1 MRHER
6 GHDLWAVVSAVPL
19 PEVGDDAL
27 LVCLDD
33 ATGRRNTE
41 RMLVHAAL
49 HDSLTNLPNRR
60 LLRDRLD
67 TALARAHRSLS
78 TVAVLFIDLDHF
90 KDVNDTFGHDAGD
103 EVLVGVAAGI
113 HAALRSCDT
122 VARLGGDEF
131 VVVCEDV
138 AAEHDVTRLAE
149 RILEGVRRPV
159 TVHGRAVSV
168 AASIGIAI
176 AGPHAET
183 GDELIRLADLAMYR
197 AKHRPDASYV
207 LADSPSTTRPR
218 PASGPATARP
228 TDLLADL
235 RHAIQADQ
243 LRAAL
248 PAGGAGRRRADRPRG
263 AAALA
268 APAPGLLMPQDF
280 LPRVAG
286 TDLARPLSDW
296 VLRAAVRDAASWH
309 DPQVRVS
316 VNMWAAEV
324 ARPGFAETV
333 GMLLTWAG
341 LQAKALYLE
350 LHESEL
356 PEAGPGLADELDQ
369 LRRLGVGLA
378 IDDYGTGGMS
388 LTSLRRL
395 PVDTLKVDR
404 SFVAGLLGSGEDR
417 SRGGRGG
424 GGPGGRAAPAGDRG
438 RDPAQLR
445 RAAGAGLRER
455 AGLHGRGTGPADR
468 PARRHQPSPGRAG
481 LTVLAGVR
489 PPARSPHHLVDAD
502 TPAGRRVWCGS
513 VHTTQPGGPIRASA
527 CTELPADEAAPRP
540 GDGGSTCLL
549 TGGCRPESS
558 DCRACRC
565 APPARA
571 RTTGPPQTS
580 TSCSAGCRAVTRRPS
595 RRSTTG
601 SSAPVYGVIRR
612 VLRDP
617 AQSEEVTQEVMV
629 EVWRTATRFDRT
641 RGQRHDLDPHD
652 GAPPRDRPGARDPV
666 GARPRRARRPAR
678 PGRRPTTWSSTRSR
692 PGSSRSRSAAAWTG

>member
-1 MRHER
+1 MAVLDALGRVVLANPALGAFLGRAAAGLTGTTLHDLAATDDVGRFRAGLTERRMRHER
-6 GHDLWAVVSAVPL
+6 GHELWAVVSAVAM
-19 PEVGDDAL
+19 PEVGDGAL

-33 ATGRRNTE
+33 ATSRRNTE

-138 AAEHDVTRLAE
+138 ASEHDVTGLAE
-149 RILEGVRRPV
+149 RLLEGVRRPV
-159 TVHGRAVSV
+159 TVQGRAVSV

-183 GDELIRLADLAMYR
+183 GEELIRLADLAMYR
-197 AKHRPDASYV
+197 AKQRSDTSYV
-207 LADSPSTTRPR
+207 LADSAVDEREPSDGVW
-218 PASGPATARP
+218 SGYGSRS

-235 RHAIQADQ
+235 RHAIQADELVLHYQ
-243 LRAAL
+243 PVVRVDGGLIGLEALLRW
-248 PAGGAGRRRADRPRG
+248 PHPKQ
-263 AAALA
+263 
-268 APAPGLLMPQDF
+268 GLLMPQDF

-333 GMLLTWAG
+333 GVLLTWAG

-356 PEAGPGLADELDQ
+356 PEAGPNLADELDQ

-395 PVDTLKVDR
+395 PVDTVKVDR
-404 SFVAGLLGSGEDR
+404 SFVANLLGSGEDAVVVAAVAAAA
-417 SRGGRGG
+417 
-424 GGPGGRAAPAGDRG
+424 RAAG
-438 RDPAQLR
+438 RHPLAIGVETPAQLR
-445 RAAGAGLRER
+445 RVRELGYESLQGYIAGAPAPLIDLRDVIS
-455 AGLHGRGTGPADR
+455 H
-468 PARRHQPSPGRAG
+468 
-481 LTVLAGVR
+481 
-489 PPARSPHHLVDAD
+489 
-502 TPAGRRVWCGS
+502 RRV
-513 VHTTQPGGPIRASA
+513 Q
-527 CTELPADEAAPRP
+527 
-540 GDGGSTCLL
+540 
-549 TGGCRPESS
+549 
-558 DCRACRC
+558 
-565 APPARA
+565 
-571 RTTGPPQTS
+571 
-580 TSCSAGCRAVTRRPS
+580 
-595 RRSTTG
+595 
-601 SSAPVYGVIRR
+601 
-612 VLRDP
+612 
-617 AQSEEVTQEVMV
+617 
-629 EVWRTATRFDRT
+629 
-641 RGQRHDLDPHD
+641 LD
-652 GAPPRDRPGARDPV
+652 
-666 GARPRRARRPAR
+666 
-678 PGRRPTTWSSTRSR
+678 
-692 PGSSRSRSAAAWTG
+692 

>member
-1 MRHER
+1 MGDGDHER
-6 GHDLWAVVSAVPL
+6 GRGGTTLADDETPNGPASYAEAVVAVFHRSPVGMAVLDALGRVVLANPALAAFLGRHAAGLTGTTLHDLAAAEDVGRFRPGLSERRMRHQRGHELWAVVSAVAL
-19 PEVGDDAL
+19 PEAGEGAL

-33 ATGRRNTE
+33 ATSRRNTE

-113 HAALRSCDT
+113 HSALRSCDT

-138 AAEHDVTRLAE
+138 TSEDDVTGLADRL
-149 RILEGVRRPV
+149 LEGVRRPV

-183 GDELIRLADLAMYR
+183 GEELIRLADLAMYR
-197 AKHRPDASYV
+197 AKQRSDTSYV
-207 LADSPSTTRPR
+207 LADGAAEEHE
-218 PASGPATARP
+218 PAAAGWSGYGARA

-235 RHAIQADQ
+235 RHAIQADELELHYQ
-243 LRAAL
+243 PVVRVDGGLIGLEALLRW
-248 PAGGAGRRRADRPRG
+248 PHPRR
-263 AAALA
+263 
-268 APAPGLLMPQDF
+268 GLLLPQDF

-333 GMLLTWAG
+333 GVLLTWAG

-350 LHESEL
+350 LHETEL
-356 PEAGPGLADELDQ
+356 PEAGPNLADELDQ

-395 PVDTLKVDR
+395 PVDTVKVDR
-404 SFVAGLLGSGEDR
+404 SFVANLLGSGEDAVVVAAVAAAA
-417 SRGGRGG
+417 
-424 GGPGGRAAPAGDRG
+424 RAAG
-438 RDPAQLR
+438 RHPLAIGVETPAQLR
-445 RAAGAGLRER
+445 RVRELGYESLQGYIAGAPAPLIDLRDVIS
-455 AGLHGRGTGPADR
+455 H
-468 PARRHQPSPGRAG
+468 
-481 LTVLAGVR
+481 
-489 PPARSPHHLVDAD
+489 
-502 TPAGRRVWCGS
+502 RRV
-513 VHTTQPGGPIRASA
+513 H
-527 CTELPADEAAPRP
+527 
-540 GDGGSTCLL
+540 
-549 TGGCRPESS
+549 
-558 DCRACRC
+558 
-565 APPARA
+565 
-571 RTTGPPQTS
+571 
-580 TSCSAGCRAVTRRPS
+580 
-595 RRSTTG
+595 
-601 SSAPVYGVIRR
+601 
-612 VLRDP
+612 
-617 AQSEEVTQEVMV
+617 
-629 EVWRTATRFDRT
+629 
-641 RGQRHDLDPHD
+641 LD
-652 GAPPRDRPGARDPV
+652 
-666 GARPRRARRPAR
+666 
-678 PGRRPTTWSSTRSR
+678 
-692 PGSSRSRSAAAWTG
+692 

>member
-1 MRHER
+1 VGDGDHERGRGGTTLTDDETPNGPARYAEAVVAAPQGPGHAAGHPQGSGGSEPDFVAVFHRSPVGMAVLDALGRVVLANPALAAFLGRHAAGLTGTTLHDLAAAEDVGRFRPGLSERRMRHER
-6 GHDLWAVVSAVPL
+6 GHELWAVVSAVAL
-19 PEVGDDAL
+19 PEAGEGAL

-33 ATGRRNTE
+33 ATSRRNTE

-113 HAALRSCDT
+113 HSALRSCDT

-138 AAEHDVTRLAE
+138 TSEDDVTGLADRL
-149 RILEGVRRPV
+149 LEGVRRPV

-183 GDELIRLADLAMYR
+183 GEELIRLADLAMYR
-197 AKHRPDASYV
+197 AKQRSDTSYV
-207 LADSPSTTRPR
+207 LADSAVEERE
-218 PASGPATARP
+218 PAAAGWSGYGARA

-235 RHAIQADQ
+235 RHAIQADELELHYQ
-243 LRAAL
+243 PVVRVDGGLIGLEALLRW
-248 PAGGAGRRRADRPRG
+248 PHPRR
-263 AAALA
+263 
-268 APAPGLLMPQDF
+268 GLLLPQDF

-333 GMLLTWAG
+333 GVLLTWAG

-350 LHESEL
+350 LHETEL
-356 PEAGPGLADELDQ
+356 PEAGPNLADELDQ

-395 PVDTLKVDR
+395 PVDTVKVDR
-404 SFVAGLLGSGEDR
+404 SFVANLLGSGEDAVVVAAVAAAA
-417 SRGGRGG
+417 
-424 GGPGGRAAPAGDRG
+424 RAAG
-438 RDPAQLR
+438 RHPLAIGVETPAQLR
-445 RAAGAGLRER
+445 RVRELGYESLQGYIAGAPAPLIDLRDVIS
-455 AGLHGRGTGPADR
+455 H
-468 PARRHQPSPGRAG
+468 
-481 LTVLAGVR
+481 
-489 PPARSPHHLVDAD
+489 
-502 TPAGRRVWCGS
+502 RRV
-513 VHTTQPGGPIRASA
+513 H
-527 CTELPADEAAPRP
+527 
-540 GDGGSTCLL
+540 
-549 TGGCRPESS
+549 
-558 DCRACRC
+558 
-565 APPARA
+565 
-571 RTTGPPQTS
+571 
-580 TSCSAGCRAVTRRPS
+580 
-595 RRSTTG
+595 
-601 SSAPVYGVIRR
+601 
-612 VLRDP
+612 
-617 AQSEEVTQEVMV
+617 
-629 EVWRTATRFDRT
+629 
-641 RGQRHDLDPHD
+641 LD
-652 GAPPRDRPGARDPV
+652 
-666 GARPRRARRPAR
+666 
-678 PGRRPTTWSSTRSR
+678 
-692 PGSSRSRSAAAWTG
+692 